1 MKKVVLISGLAKKLP
16 DVIDAD
22 LIGVDHG
29 ASVIAQAGV
38 SMKAAIGDFDSVD
51 GNELKAIAEHAETIV
66 KLVPQKDETD
76 TEEAIKYALEQ
87 GYDEIVIYGALG
99 GRIDHEMAN
108 IYLLMHRRYPIMY
121 IDDKNRVRV
130 LKNGQYQV
138 GNEFTYLSF
147 LALEESCISVNG
159 VAYPMSHR
167 IITLKDIFSISNE
180 ITSEVCDIDI
190 HYGRVLMMETRD

>member
-16 DVIDAD
+16 DVIEGD

-29 ASVIAQAGV
+29 ASVIAQAGLK
-38 SMKAAIGDFDSVD
+38 MKAAIGDFDSVD
-51 GNELKAIAEHAETIV
+51 GNELKAIAQSAETMV

-87 GYDEIVIYGALG
+87 GYEEIVIYGALG

-108 IYLLMHRRYPIMY
+108 MYLLMHRRYPIMF
-121 IDDKNRVRV
+121 IDDHNRVRV
-130 LKNGQYQV
+130 LKRGQYQV

-159 VAYPMSHR
+159 VAYPMNHR

-180 ITSEVCDIDI
+180 ITGGNCEIDI
-190 HYGRVLMMETRD
+190 HYGRVLVMETRD

>member
-1 MKKVVLISGLAKKLP
+1 MKKVILISGLTDKLP
-16 DVIDAD
+16 DVIDGD
-22 LIGVDHG
+22 IIGVDHG
-29 ASVIAQAGV
+29 ASVIANAGLT
-38 SMKAAIGDFDSVD
+38 MKAAIGDFDSVD
-51 GNELKAIAEHAETIV
+51 GMELKAIAEHAETIV

-87 GYDEIVIYGALG
+87 GYEQIVIYGALG

-108 IYLLMHRRYPIMY
+108 MYLLMHRRYPIMF
-121 IDDKNRVRV
+121 IDDHNRVRI
-130 LKNGQYQV
+130 LKQGQYQV
-138 GNEFTYLSF
+138 PNEFTYLSF

-159 VAYPMSHR
+159 VAYPMNHR

-180 ITSEVCDIDI
+180 ITADVCEVVI

>member
-16 DVIDAD
+16 NVIDSD

-29 ASVIAQAGV
+29 ASVIAQANLR
-38 SMKAAIGDFDSVD
+38 MKAAIGDFDSV
-51 GNELKAIAEHAETIV
+51 NEAELKVIEEYTDTLV
-66 KLVPQKDETD
+66 KMKPQKDETD
-76 TEEAIKYALEQ
+76 TEEAIKYAIGQ
-87 GYDEIVIYGALG
+87 GYEEIEIYGALG

-108 IYLLMHRRYPIMY
+108 MYLLMHRRYPIY
-121 IDDKNRVRV
+121 FTNDTNRVRV
-130 LKNGQYQV
+130 LKQGQYKV
-138 GNEFTYLSF
+138 NNEYTYLSF

-159 VAYPMSHR
+159 VAYPMNHC

-180 ITSEVCDIDI
+180 ITAEVCDIVI